1 MENRQAI
8 AYLESFVNTTVKK
21 QVNDKIRSSHLVSR
35 KAVTVHD
42 YDGINNTAS
51 IIFPSDPD
59 TPSIYYYPNR
69 SGVALKEGQK
79 VYLNYQVDNI
89 SQGWLELN
97 EPLFNINQMYDLIF
111 PVGSIIGNES
121 KDFDPNEVYQGT
133 TWVRYAPHRALFGY
147 DATNSDFNEGG
158 KEGGSRDHYHGNG
171 SAQNGSL
178 SAAIGAVNSDAGSL
192 GYRTANFI
200 SFGDGQATYTPL
212 RGSGWINGGTFNH
225 YTQVWGD
232 TAWSSY
238 IPEYKVVC
246 WWKRTA

>member
-1 MENRQAI
+1 MEDRQSL

-21 QVNDKIRSSHLVSR
+21 QINDKIRSSHLVSR
-35 KAVTVHD
+35 KAVTVHE
-42 YDGINNTAS
+42 YNGVNNTAS
-51 IIFPSDPD
+51 IIFPTDPD

-69 SGVALKEGQK
+69 SGVALQKGQK

-158 KEGGSRDHYHGNG
+158 KEGGSRNHYHGNG
-171 SAQNGSL
+171 AAQNGSL
-178 SAAIGAVNSDAGSL
+178 SAAIGATNGNAGVL
-192 GYRTANFI
+192 GYKTANYYG
-200 SFGDGQATYTPL
+200 FGDGLATYTVN
-212 RGSGWINGGTFNH
+212 GTGFSNGGAFNH

-246 WWKRTA
+246 WWKRTK

>member
-1 MENRQAI
+1 
-8 AYLESFVNTTVKK
+8 
-21 QVNDKIRSSHLVSR
+21 
-35 KAVTVHD
+35 
-42 YDGINNTAS
+42 
-51 IIFPSDPD
+51 
-59 TPSIYYYPNR
+59 
-69 SGVALKEGQK
+69 
-79 VYLNYQVDNI
+79 
-89 SQGWLELN
+89 
-97 EPLFNINQMYDLIF
+97 MYDLIF

-171 SAQNGSL
+171 AAQNGSL
-178 SAAIGAVNSDAGSL
+178 SAAIGAVNNDAGSL

-200 SFGDGQATYTPL
+200 GFGDGQAVYTPL
-212 RGSGWINGGTFNH
+212 RASSWINGGTFNH